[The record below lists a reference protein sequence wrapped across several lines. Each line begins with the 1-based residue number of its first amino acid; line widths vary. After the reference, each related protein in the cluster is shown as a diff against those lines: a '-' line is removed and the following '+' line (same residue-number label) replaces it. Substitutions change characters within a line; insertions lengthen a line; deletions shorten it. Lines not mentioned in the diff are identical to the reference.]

1 MWLQTLQPPLAI
13 LTDVMAMRL
22 PMDSPTEN
30 PLYLRELPEEE
41 RRRLVGALLKRFL
54 LEQEARKA
62 MAEHEKKLILQKMM
76 AHRDGQKTAGDLLKK
91 ALIGVNFPLW
101 SGDRWSLN
109 FSIPQLLSIS
119 RRMGGPDVITTPEE
133 DAAWKTHLGVSL
145 GGPMVGFEPPL
156 TRHKKIMERQAKERG
171 TAEGEV
177 SREKTAGPPGGLMGP
192 FRLGHPFVPWI
203 GGGAAIGAISGAVG
217 KDDGEESRLR
227 RILRGAAGGA
237 VSGAA
242 AKFLRNAANAA
253 VAPGLGKIDTARQSR
268 ILQNLEAQLPEWEQQ
283 AAKARRLGRVQSDKA
298 KKMENIGLAEKLKG
312 LISGGPKVPTPDELS
327 QWYKQSS
334 VARVLFKNA
343 ALPPGMKPEHLSS
356 LIGAGIGGLTGL
368 VGAKATEDKD
378 EGYGSKLLKRLG
390 LGAAGLAGGAMLG
403 GAFPMAKAFY
413 QHGGGLKGLK
423 NPVARG
429 AMWEEAKAAPI
440 AAAKQLP
447 GWLKGMFI
455 SHPKTAQDQ
464 FPLRERAL
472 REWNP
477 KTILQDV
484 SAGEPRDV
492 SPEEYTRLRSEG
504 LHPISTILGA
514 ILGGSG
520 GATAASKFLPTGSK
534 LQAPL
539 ALAGMA
545 GGGILGHILQNM
557 RMKSKARGE
566 LEEFQMKF
574 PEFMRKEIESIP
586 PDQLEMML
594 AHNPMQQLTGDVPYQ
609 TTTEHL
615 RRGLPKVPDR
625 PVLKHEF

>member
-1 MWLQTLQPPLAI
+1 
-13 LTDVMAMRL
+13 
-22 PMDSPTEN
+22 MDSPQEN
-30 PLYLRELPEEE
+30 PLYLRDLPEEE
-41 RRRLVGALLKRFL
+41 RRRLVGALLQRFL

-76 AHRDGQKTAGDLLKK
+76 ASRDGQKTAGDLLKK

-133 DAAWKTHLGVSL
+133 DAAWKTHLGVGL
-145 GGPMVGFEPPL
+145 GGPMLGLEPPL
-156 TRHKKIMERQAKERG
+156 TRRKQIMERQAKERG
-171 TAEGEV
+171 AAEGEV
-177 SREKTAGPPGGLMGP
+177 PREKTAGPITSL
-192 FRLGHPFVPWI
+192 LKHPYTPWV
-203 GGGAAIGAISGAVG
+203 GGGAALGALSGAVTDED
-217 KDDGEESRLR
+217 KVIRENRASRLA
-227 RILRGAAGGA
+227 RILQGAAGGA
-237 VSGAA
+237 VSGASL
-242 AKFLRNAANAA
+242 KMMKDMFLPSTGNVSNLRRMLQEGVTGDEWKHQAQKA
-253 VAPGLGKIDTARQSR
+253 VDLGK
-268 ILQNLEAQLPEWEQQ
+268 
-283 AAKARRLGRVQSDKA
+283 VQSEKA

-368 VGAKATEDKD
+368 VGARATEDKD

-520 GATAASKFLPTGSK
+520 GAAVGGKLLPTGSK

-545 GGGILGHILQNM
+545 GGGILGHMLQNM

-566 LEEFQMKF
+566 MEEFQMKF
-574 PEFMRKEIESIP
+574 PEFMRKEMESIP
-586 PDQLEMML
+586 PEHLEAIL
-594 AHNPMQQLTGDVPYQ
+594 AQNPMQRLTDDVPYQ

-615 RRGLPKVPDR
+615 RRGLPKVPAR
-625 PVLKHEF
+625 PMLKHEF